1 MRILSVD
8 DDPIILDL
16 LTQILA
22 SIGQTEVTI
31 AESAAQAFEILKTD
45 CIPYDCFLLDI
56 QMPEIDGIQ
65 LCAAIRRMPQYRRT
79 PILMITA
86 MSEKAYIDKAFSAG
100 ATDYITKPF
109 DVIEL
114 GARIRVAEKLVDAQR
129 YKTSKIAEVHK
140 QKARAST
147 EKPYFLEEKLH
158 IDNVDGVIDY
168 TALENYVSQLSRGS
182 LFGSIVLAFH
192 ISDVERIFSGASA
205 YDFQCLITDVADAI
219 TQCLMRSQFLVSYAG
234 NGTFVCVYGNDQKL
248 LPDSLE
254 GGLSEI
260 ISSMEL
266 CYSDGRPILFKIV
279 TGKPIRLTFRSGQ
292 KVVEALL
299 KARSTAENSNV
310 ELKARS
316 TAENSN
322 VELIRTPS
330 KPSLFTTYLQ
340 GLTE

>member
-8 DDPIILDL
+8 DDPIILEL

-22 SIGQTEVTI
+22 TIGQTEVTV

-45 CIPYDCFLLDI
+45 NIPYDCFLLDI

-65 LCAAIRRMPQYRRT
+65 LCTAIRRMPQYRRT

-86 MSEKAYIDKAFSAG
+86 MSDKAYIDKAFSAG

-114 GARIRVAEKLVDAQR
+114 GARIRIAEKLVDAQL
-129 YKTSKIAEVHK
+129 KANETAEV
-140 QKARAST
+140 QEQNAVTST

-168 TALENYVSQLSRGS
+168 IALENYVSQLSRGS
-182 LFGSIVLAFH
+182 LFGSTVLAFH
-192 ISDVERIFSGASA
+192 ISGVDRIFNGASA
-205 YDFQCLITDVADAI
+205 FDFQCLITDVADAI
-219 TQCLMRSQFLVSYAG
+219 TECLMRSQFLVSYAG
-234 NGTFVCVYGNDQKL
+234 NGTFVCVYGNNQKL

-254 GGLSEI
+254 EALSEV

-266 CYSDGRPILFKIV
+266 CYSDGRPILFTVV
-279 TGKPIRLTFRSGQ
+279 TGDPIKLIFRSGQ
-292 KVVEALL
+292 RVVEALL
-299 KARSTAENSNV
+299 KARATAENSNV
-310 ELKARS
+310 EH
-316 TAENSN
+316 
-322 VELIRTPS
+322 IRTSS
-330 KPSLFTTYLQ
+330 KPSLFATYLQ
-340 GLTE
+340 GLAQ